1 MVPQDLAKID
11 EIIQNCDLQ
20 TCEKILN
27 ILDDKSYSLTDYSTQ
42 KRLKNLLNRDE
53 ITGRDVPEWQ
63 AGKKLSISMLVL
75 GLIFISASLY
85 WTPKMIEKTDLNILE
100 LIEVTSLITCIITSC
115 TLLTYTWKPKEVI
128 NTEQAELGNSV
139 QINELS

>member
-11 EIIQNCDLQ
+11 KIIQNCDLQ

-63 AGKKLSISMLVL
+63 AGKILSISMLVL

-115 TLLTYTWKPKEVI
+115 TLLTYTWKSKEVI

>member
-1 MVPQDLAKID
+1 M
-11 EIIQNCDLQ
+11 
-20 TCEKILN
+20 N

-63 AGKKLSISMLVL
+63 AGKILSISMLVL

-115 TLLTYTWKPKEVI
+115 TLLTYTWKSKEVI

>member
-11 EIIQNCDLQ
+11 KIIQNCDLQ